1 MAPPE
6 ERSLSLAEWLV
17 LCLVSEGPTHG
28 FAIAG
33 LLGEEGSL
41 GRIWHVRKTVVY
53 RAAHRLERRGLIM
66 ASSKQPGTLGP
77 PYAQLWAT
85 AEGRQAAEVW
95 LRQPA
100 CHARDVRSELLLKL
114 ALLDR
119 AGADPGEL
127 LRAQRSQL
135 APVAS
140 ALAAHLHATTGFDH
154 VLTRWRHES
163 VSATLRF
170 LDALLATVPAPRTGQ
185 HACWPGTS
193 GPAPE
198 KVASAA
204 TST

>member
-1 MAPPE
+1 MPQHP
-6 ERSLSLAEWLV
+6 RPGLSLAEWLV

-33 LLGEEGSL
+33 LLDEEGSL
-41 GRIWHVRKTVVY
+41 GKIWHVPKIAVY
-53 RAAHRLERRGLIM
+53 RAVQRLEQRRLIT
-66 ASSKQPGTLGP
+66 ASDKRPSTLGP
-77 PYAQLWAT
+77 PCTQLCAT
-85 AEGRQAAEVW
+85 PEGRQAAQGW

-100 CHARDVRSELLLKL
+100 RHVRDVRSELLMKL

-140 ALAAHLHATTGFDH
+140 ALAAQIHTATGFDH
-154 VLTRWRHES
+154 FLTRWRHES

-170 LDALLATVPAPRTGQ
+170 LDALLVTVPAPRTG
-185 HACWPGTS
+185 
-193 GPAPE
+193 
-198 KVASAA
+198 
-204 TST
+204 